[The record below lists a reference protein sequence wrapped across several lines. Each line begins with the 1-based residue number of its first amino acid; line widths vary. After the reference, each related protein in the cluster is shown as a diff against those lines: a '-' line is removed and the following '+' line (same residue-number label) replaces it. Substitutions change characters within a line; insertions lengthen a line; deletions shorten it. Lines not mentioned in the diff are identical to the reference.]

1 MNRSAL
7 YFAVGLV
14 LPVTG
19 AVAQSSNDLTG
30 AWSLVSL
37 VEDHGGKLE
46 HPFGEQPNGMINYD
60 RNGMVMVFIASNNRP
75 KSSDRPT
82 VPVGPSVAYYGTY
95 ALDGNNLTAHVK
107 GSTYP
112 NFEGTDQKG
121 VIAINGD
128 NLKLVRTIT
137 GGAQPFTSPSV
148 PMTVRHR
155 PPWSLDPMGRKDDL
169 AHAHGSDAE
178 RRY

>member
-137 GGAQPFTSPSV
+137 GGAQPFTSPLELK
-148 PMTVRHR
+148 RI
-155 PPWSLDPMGRKDDL
+155 K
-169 AHAHGSDAE
+169 
-178 RRY
+178 